1 MATRRAANRLRRTVR
16 VQAPAATPAP
26 QVDPLQVIKDKFS
39 RLTEL
44 QARIEAAKD
53 LYKERDTLLEELS
66 MCFIRRTDTGW
77 DVKSQITLGNK
88 TYRLHPAFFDASKNK
103 VVAKTFKAAF
113 HSTMVIEG

>member
-1 MATRRAANRLRRTVR
+1 MATSRRANRLRRTVR
-16 VQAPAATPAP
+16 VQAAAPAALPA
-26 QVDPLQVIKDKFS
+26 DPLQAIKDKFL

-44 QARIEAAKD
+44 QTFIEAAKD
-53 LYKERDTLLEELS
+53 LYKERDALVEELS